1 MEKKQVQLNP
11 EKSHYFWQYVWG
23 FILIPFFGAGLYLLY
38 RIQKKRENTVYIV
51 TDDTITKKTGS
62 YSENI
67 DLINITNITVN
78 QSKFNERFDIGTL
91 RIHTSTR
98 SLKLEGLKNPYGV
111 SNLILKAAEA
121 ERARI
126 AEAKRP
132 KPKESQHPPGTLDR
146 LDYLTGLWQ
155 QGLLSD
161 EDYQKEQKYFK
172 P

>member
-23 FILIPFFGAGLYLLY
+23 IILIPLFGIGLYLLY
-38 RIQKKRENTVYIV
+38 RIQKKRESIVYIV

-67 DLINITNITVN
+67 DLINITNITVK
-78 QSKFNERFDIGTL
+78 QSKFNERFDIGNL

-126 AEAKRP
+126 AEAKKL
-132 KPKESQHPPGTLDR
+132 KPEEPQTPPGTLDR

-161 EDYQKEQKYFK
+161 EDYLEEKKHFES
-172 P
+172 